1 MLLRWI
7 MQYIILRKEELAK
20 MCPYLSSRSKYAIC
34 SCFSDGLMVPSVF
47 ERENY
52 CLALYGLCPLFTH
65 NTRHDYTNIK
75 GKDLV
80 LIGGGVRKVR

>member
-7 MQYIILRKEELAK
+7 MQYIILRKKELTK
-20 MCPYLSSRSKYAIC
+20 MCPCLSSTSKYAIC
-34 SCFSDGLMVPSVF
+34 SRFIHGLMVPSVF

-52 CLALYGLCPLFTH
+52 CLALYELCPLFTH
-65 NTRHDYTNIK
+65 NSRHDYTNIK

-80 LIGGGVRKVR
+80 LIGGAV